1 MARPRGIFTI
11 ALFAALFLF
20 SLTVQAQ
27 DGDTAY
33 IYGTDI
39 HGVTREL
46 AVNRYPA
53 LYTGDFGD
61 CLGGESLFNIT
72 KFDAAYYTDN
82 LTIVFH
88 LDGTSNIRNDSLMS
102 MQTYPHPI
110 MFAATLANAKLSQCI
125 SQSKHV
131 SIELND
137 GD

>member
-1 MARPRGIFTI
+1 MARPHGIFVM
-11 ALFAALFLF
+11 ALLVALSLF
-20 SLTVQAQ
+20 SLTALAQ
-27 DGDTAY
+27 DTDTAY

-39 HGVTREL
+39 HGVTRQL

-61 CLGGESLFNIT
+61 CLGGQSLFNIT

-102 MQTYPHPI
+102 MQTLSPSPLPSRPH
-110 MFAATLANAKLSQCI
+110 C
-125 SQSKHV
+125 
-131 SIELND
+131 
-137 GD
+137 

>member
-1 MARPRGIFTI
+1 MARPRGIFAITLLV
-11 ALFAALFLF
+11 ALSLF

-27 DGDTAY
+27 AADTAY

-39 HGVTREL
+39 HGVTRQL

-61 CLGGESLFNIT
+61 CLGGQSLFNIT

-102 MQTYPHPI
+102 MQ
-110 MFAATLANAKLSQCI
+110 LSPTPLPSRPRC
-125 SQSKHV
+125 
-131 SIELND
+131 
-137 GD
+137 